1 MSTALMSFAQAD
13 AAAWTVAL
21 PAGTARR
28 IAPAGHARW
37 LAVTEGRVWLT
48 VSDVGDAPAGDVWL
62 AAGEGFALGAGV
74 EAVVEGDHGA
84 AFQLVE
90 AAVASRRVPGRSAWQ
105 RAGSVAESL
114 RRSLQF
120 GVVSAPCAG

>member
-1 MSTALMSFAQAD
+1 MSTALMSFPQAE

-28 IAPAGHARW
+28 IAPVGHARW
-37 LAVTEGRVWLT
+37 LAVTTGRVWLT
-48 VSDVGDAPAGDVWL
+48 VTDDEPGGDVWL

-74 EAVVEGDHGA
+74 EAVVEGDGA
-84 AFQLVE
+84 ASFQLVE
-90 AAVASRRVPGRSAWQ
+90 AVLTTRRVPGRSAWQ
-105 RAGSVAESL
+105 RAGAVAGSL